1 MTQGLNGPGVGL
13 PPPQNL
19 YPSALQNSPIDPSSN
34 KIALNAGDQLPIP
47 AGDWLIDTGM
57 YSVLQFYDPV
67 NNTWRSMPSA
77 AWNGGFQF
85 VKSDGFNVRVAN
97 LTGCVVNIVPTAYG
111 SNYVQA
117 STSLT
122 VTGPSGVTAAPIVGG
137 QLVQSSLVAA
147 GAGFTMPPIVFIPP
161 PPPATNNA
169 NGVGGIQASAYAN
182 IANGTVASISFTNA
196 GAGYPTAPGIIL
208 LPNPADPCNITGFT
222 AASVNVSLVGSGSI
236 TGALVTNN
244 GAPIPDNSL
253 SNVTITVAGVGSGA
267 TLVADVMQTVKAVSV
282 VGAGTGF
289 GTLAVGV
296 ASAGGA
302 GNAGTVQ
309 QSPEFLR
316 LNFRPRPVQASLAVT
331 GVGTLAAQ
339 TGTILD
345 GGLFL
350 SAPNPVL
357 QFNAAPGATLL
368 PTGSTIS
375 FVMGSRPDIVTMQ
388 PAP

>member
-1 MTQGLNGPGVGL
+1 MAQLINGPGVGL

-19 YPSALQNSPIDPSSN
+19 YPTALQNAPIDPSSN
-34 KIALNAGDQLPIP
+34 KIALNAGDQIVIP
-47 AGDWLIDTGM
+47 AGDWFIDTGS
-57 YSVLQFYDPV
+57 YCILQFLDPV
-67 NNTWRSMPSA
+67 NGTWRAMPSA

-85 VKSDGFNVRVAN
+85 VKSDGFNVRIAN
-97 LTGCVVNIVPTAYG
+97 LTGCVYNIVPTAYG
-111 SNYVQA
+111 SGYVQA

-122 VTGPSGVTAAPIVGG
+122 ITGPSGVTASPIVGG
-137 QLVQSSLVAA
+137 QLAQVSLVAA

-161 PPPATNNA
+161 PPPSTNNS

-182 IANGTVASISFTNA
+182 IANGTVSSISFTNA
-196 GAGYPTAPGIIL
+196 GAGYPTAPGIVL

-222 AASVNVSLVGSGSI
+222 QASVNVSLVGSGSI
-236 TGALVTNN
+236 TGALITNN

-253 SNVTITVAGVGSGA
+253 SNVTVTVAGVGSGA
-267 TLVADVMQTVKAVSV
+267 TLAADVMQTVKAVSV
-282 VGAGTGF
+282 VGAGTGY
-289 GTLAVGV
+289 GTLALGV

-302 GNAGTVQ
+302 GSTGTVQ

-316 LNFRPRPVQASLAVT
+316 LNFRPRPVQASLAVV
-331 GVGTLAAQ
+331 GVGSVAAQ
-339 TGTILD
+339 VGTILD

-350 SAPNPVL
+350 SAPNVVL
-357 QFNAAPGATLL
+357 QFNTAPGATLL

-375 FVMGSRPDIVTMQ
+375 FIMGSRPDIVTMQ